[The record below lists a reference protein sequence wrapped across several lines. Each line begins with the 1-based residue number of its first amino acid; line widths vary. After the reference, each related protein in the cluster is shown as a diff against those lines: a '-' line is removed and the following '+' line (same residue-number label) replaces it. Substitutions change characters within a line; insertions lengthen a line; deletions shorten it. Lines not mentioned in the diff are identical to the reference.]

1 MRSSRYSLE
10 QKSLSAPERGAA
22 HTGGMK
28 KLTETEK
35 LLNHAQDIARRTFV
49 DPSEAAVM
57 DLFRELC
64 NERDRMA
71 WATDDRVGVAVH

>member
-1 MRSSRYSLE
+1 MSYSVDPGKNFSYRQRE
-10 QKSLSAPERGAA
+10 TNE
-22 HTGGMK
+22 M
-28 KLTETEK
+28 TETEK
-35 LLNHAQDIARRTFV
+35 LLNHAQDIARRSFV

-71 WATDDRVGVAVH
+71 WATDDRAGAAVH